1 MKNQPVV
8 DYSLRGLNP
17 HRLAAIREHAGSR
30 ILDVGCGSGAYV
42 LALANEYEI
51 SGVDYREFPTWA
63 NNPERFSVSDAHS
76 LKAADAS
83 LDTVLSFETLEHL
96 KDPQAALREYFR
108 VCRKNV
114 IITVPNCELTEGLK
128 ASGLIYNHWIDRT
141 HVNFWTLRELEE
153 LVASV
158 GFSVRVGK
166 HINAVRLGPVMMEAF
181 GISGKLARFG
191 SLVVRGLS
199 RRAHP
204 MSLLVVAEKT
214 AGH

>member
-1 MKNQPVV
+1 MRNKSIV

-17 HRLAAIREHAGSR
+17 HRLAAIREYGGSR

-63 NNPERFSVSDAHS
+63 NDSERFSISDAHC
-76 LKAADAS
+76 LKAGDAS

-114 IITVPNCELTEGLK
+114 IITVPNCELSEGLK

-141 HVNFWTLRELEE
+141 HINFWTLRELEE
-153 LVASV
+153 LVTSV

-166 HINAVRLGPVMMEAF
+166 HINAVRLGPVMMEAL
-181 GISGKLARFG
+181 GINGKLARFG
-191 SLVVRGLS
+191 SLVVRALS
-199 RRAHP
+199 RREHP